1 MMDPEF
7 AARRLTLVAAACS
20 TLLAIGAP
28 MATADP
34 ETDGQGFV
42 NSTARCNPP
51 EAVIAFGSTED
62 ARVAICRTP
71 SGQLEYRGVR
81 VQDGAK
87 LVAPA
92 SQSANGAFVAEDDGK
107 LYTVTA
113 SSLIV
118 SAGRQVIS
126 KEPMINFHQP
136 GTGGASREK
145 STPAN

>member
-1 MMDPEF
+1 MTFPEF
-7 AARRLTLVAAACS
+7 AARHLTVAAVACS
-20 TLLAIGAP
+20 ALLVIGAP
-28 MATADP
+28 PATADP

-51 EAVIAFGSTED
+51 ETVVAFGSTEE
-62 ARVAICRTP
+62 ARVAICKTP

-81 VQDGAK
+81 VQDGAR

-92 SQSANGAFVAEDDGK
+92 SQSTGGAFVAKDDGK

-118 SAGRQVIS
+118 SAGQEVIS
-126 KEPMINFHQP
+126 KEPMINFYQP